1 MIPSVKQTKTV
12 VCLYDRLGVEGSNL
26 SKSAGIKGTES
37 VNIDMS
43 NYKRIKV
50 YGYMNARKYQFCLE
64 IDITDSL
71 NDFGNDNKYWGRA
84 TVRDLSLDTTAY
96 LFNVDCSITQD
107 KQTFKVENFGFINLA
122 DNSLTLRNSNE
133 AYVVTKIFG
142 IN

>member
-1 MIPSVKQTKTV
+1 MIPPCKQTETA

-43 NYKRIKV
+43 SYKRIKA
-50 YGYMNARKYQFCLE
+50 YGYMNTRKYQFCLE

-84 TVRDLSLDTTAY
+84 TVRDISIEKTAY
-96 LFNVDCSITQD
+96 LFNVDCSISQD
-107 KQTFKVENFGFINLA
+107 KQTFKVENMGFINLA
-122 DNSLTLRNSNE
+122 DNSLTLRNSN
-133 AYVVTKIFG
+133 ADYIVTKIFG